1 MWYFVDSFSVFYNFI
16 KSVVNGVVINVVNIV
31 FNVELKV
38 YVDFCGI
45 FYDYD
50 LFFFVE
56 NFCMM
61 SIWKV
66 VFIVVLL
73 VGVLVGGILLIYRL
87 YRMKVFR

>member
-16 KSVVNGVVINVVNIV
+16 RSVVINVVNIV

-38 YVDFCGI
+38 NVDFCGI

-56 NFCMM
+56 NLCIM

-87 YRMKVFR
+87 YRMKVLR

>member
-16 KSVVNGVVINVVNIV
+16 RSVVINVVNIV

-38 YVDFCGI
+38 YVEFCGI

>member
-38 YVDFCGI
+38 YVEFCGI

-50 LFFFVE
+50 LLFFVE